1 MTDFPT
7 QQQLIAALLDPGRY
21 PHSARKVQLIE
32 THISWVLLSGRY
44 AYKIKKALNLE
55 FLDFTTLASR
65 RFYCEEELR
74 INRRMAPQIY
84 LDVIPIGGSH
94 DSPVIGEQPAIEY
107 AVRMHRFASGKLM
120 DSQAAQGLATPQQM
134 DSLAS
139 TLVRFHGGLP
149 LPAPGSNYGSA
160 ASIRAAAMQNFEQLQ
175 PLLPDANDRE
185 NLSSIK
191 RLTETEYAACEKH
204 FVERSTQGRVR
215 ECHGDLHLGN
225 IALIGGKPVPFDGIE
240 FNADLRWMDVI
251 NEAAF
256 PMMDLLHYKQPEL
269 AFRFLNAYLETG
281 GDYAGVSTLRFYLA
295 YRAVVRAK
303 ICAIRAFQPGLPK
316 RAQIKEFADC
326 HSYLALAER
335 CLTQR
340 HPALIITHG
349 LPGSGKTTFSQMVL
363 ERLGAIRVRSDVERK
378 RLFGLEALDSSRT
391 SDGIYG
397 KEATQRTYARLH
409 DLARAILAAGFP
421 VIVDAAFLRRNEREQ
436 FHALALDMAV
446 PFAIASIQA
455 ADSTLRTRITH
466 RRALAHDASEADAGV
481 LQMLQTVQEP
491 IAPQELSCCVEF
503 ANEETA
509 ERFYAPQNW
518 KRLQEL
524 LA

>member
-1 MTDFPT
+1 MTDFPA
-7 QQQLIAALLDPGRY
+7 QQKLVAAMLDPRHY

-44 AYKIKKALNLE
+44 AYKIKKAINLG

-94 DSPVIGEQPAIEY
+94 ESPVMGQQPAIEY
-107 AVRMHRFASGKLM
+107 AVRMRRFASGKLM

-134 DSLAS
+134 DSLAFA
-139 TLVRFHGGLP
+139 LVRFHDGLP
-149 LPAPGSNYGSA
+149 SAAPGSNYGTA
-160 ASIRAAAMQNFEQLQ
+160 ANIRAAAMQNFEQLQ
-175 PLLPDANDRE
+175 PLLPDANDQA
-185 NLSSIK
+185 NLSAIK

-204 FVERSTQGRVR
+204 FGERRNQGRVR

-225 IALIGGKPVPFDGIE
+225 IALIGGKPVPFDGVE
-240 FNADLRWMDVI
+240 FNADLRWMDVM

-256 PMMDLLHYKQPEL
+256 PMMDLLHHKQPAL
-269 AFRFLNAYLETG
+269 AFRFLNTYLEAG
-281 GDYAGVSTLRFYLA
+281 GDYAGVPTLRFYLA
-295 YRAVVRAK
+295 YHAVVRAK
-303 ICAIRAFQPGLPK
+303 ICAIRVSQPGLPN

-326 HSYLALAER
+326 RSYLALAER

-349 LPGSGKTTFSQMVL
+349 LPGSGKTTFSQMAL
-363 ERLGAIRVRSDVERK
+363 EHFGAIRVRSDVERK
-378 RLFGLEALDSSRT
+378 RLFGLNALDTSRASS
-391 SDGIYG
+391 SIYG

-409 DLARAILAAGFP
+409 ELARTILAAGFP
-421 VIVDAAFLRRNEREQ
+421 AIVDAAFLRRSEREQ
-436 FHALALDMAV
+436 FHALAQDMAA

-455 ADSTLRTRITH
+455 ADSILRARIAQ
-466 RRALAHDASEADAGV
+466 RRALAHDASEADADV

-491 IAPQELSCCVEF
+491 IAPQELSCCAEF
-503 ANEETA
+503 ANEKTA
-509 ERFYAPQNW
+509 DRFYDPQNW
-518 KRLQEL
+518 ERLQEL
-524 LA
+524 LT